1 MRIAFGQINTTIADF
16 PGNTNKI
23 IRQSEKAE
31 KAGADLI
38 VFPEMAIC
46 GYPPLDLMTYPAF
59 IDRNRKAIEEL
70 KKELP
75 PNLAVAVGYV
85 ERNYSGTGKAYYN
98 SIAVM
103 YKGELVHTQHKTL
116 LPTYDV
122 FDEDR
127 YFEPA
132 AERTIFEF
140 RGRKIGFAICEDIWA
155 ENIGDSRLT
164 YHKDPVK
171 DLCKAGADILIAP
184 SASPFYSGK
193 TAVRRQLVESISKT
207 YGCITIYVNAV
218 GANDLL
224 IFDGNSLAASEKG
237 EIILHCNS
245 FAEDLQILDTDAA
258 KVIPESSLQE
268 INNKN
273 ENLEKALILGVRD
286 YLRKS
291 GFSRVNLGLSGGID
305 SALIA
310 VIAARAMGPEN
321 VHAYGMPSRYS
332 SDHSLADARKLA
344 ENLGIGFEMLPIE
357 HMFASSLETLKE
369 SFAGTAPDTTE
380 ENLQARIRGLL
391 LMAWSN
397 KKGSLLLTTGNKS
410 EIATGYCTLYGDM
423 CGSLAVIGDLFKTE
437 VFELSRYINEKAG
450 YDLIPEDIL
459 TKPPSAEL
467 RPDQK
472 DEDSLPP
479 YEILDAILDAHI
491 MKCKSVDA
499 IISLGF
505 DEDTVRR
512 VVQLT
517 ERSEFKRRQAAIV
530 LKVSE
535 KAFGNGRRIPIARAI
550 YETEKCSLL
559 ALPFTRK

>member
-1 MRIAFGQINTTIADF
+1 MKIAFGQINTTIADF
-16 PGNTNKI
+16 TGNKNKI
-23 IRQSEKAE
+23 IEQTEKAK

-59 IDRNRKAIEEL
+59 IDANQKTVAEL
-70 KKELP
+70 KNELP
-75 PNLAVAVGYV
+75 NNIAVAVGYV
-85 ERNYSGTGKAYYN
+85 ERNYSGIGKAYYN
-98 SIAVM
+98 SVTVIHN
-103 YKGELVHTQHKTL
+103 GEMLHTQHKTL

-132 AERTIFEF
+132 AKRTVFNF
-140 RGRKIGFAICEDIWA
+140 KGKKIGFAICEDIWA

-171 DLCKAGADILIAP
+171 DFCSAGADILIAP

-207 YGCITIYVNAV
+207 YGCITLYVNAV

-237 EIILHCNS
+237 EIIMHCSS
-245 FAEDLQILDTDAA
+245 FEEDLQILDTAA
-258 KVIPESSLQE
+258 VKVIPESNLLE

-286 YLRKS
+286 YMQKN
-291 GFSRVNLGLSGGID
+291 GFERVNLGLSGGID
-305 SALIA
+305 SALVA
-310 VIAARAMGPEN
+310 VIAAKAMGPEN
-321 VHAYGMPSRYS
+321 VHSYGMPSRYS
-332 SDHSLADARKLA
+332 SDHSLSDAQKLV
-344 ENLGIGFEMLPIE
+344 ENLGIGFEVLPIE
-357 HMFASSLETLKE
+357 QMFTASLETLKG
-369 SFAGTAPDTTE
+369 SLTGTQPDTTE

-410 EIATGYCTLYGDM
+410 EMATGYCTLYGDM

-437 VFELSRYINEKAG
+437 VFALCRYINEKAG
-450 YDLIPEDIL
+450 YDLIPENVI
-459 TKPPSAEL
+459 TKPPTAEL

-479 YEILDAILDAHI
+479 YEVLDGILDAHI
-491 MKCKSVDA
+491 MKCKSFDEIVA
-499 IISLGF
+499 LGF
-505 DEDTVRR
+505 DEVTVRR
-512 VVQLT
+512 IIRLT
-517 ERSEFKRRQAAIV
+517 EKCEYKRRQAAIV

-550 YETEKCSLL
+550 YEIEK
-559 ALPFTRK
+559 

>member
-1 MRIAFGQINTTIADF
+1 MKIAFGQINTKIADF
-16 PGNTNKI
+16 KGNKNKI
-23 IRQSEKAE
+23 IEQTQKAK

-59 IDRNRKAIEEL
+59 IDANL
-70 KKELP
+70 KTVADLKNELP
-75 PNLAVAVGYV
+75 NDIAAAVGYV

-98 SIAVM
+98 SITVI
-103 YKGELVHTQHKTL
+103 YNGEVLHTQHKTL

-132 AERTIFEF
+132 AERSVLNFKEK
-140 RGRKIGFAICEDIWA
+140 KIGFAICEDIWA

-171 DLCKAGADILIAP
+171 DLCAAGADILIAP

-237 EIILHCNS
+237 EIIMHCSS
-245 FAEDLQILDTDAA
+245 FEEDLQILDTDADH
-258 KVIPESSLQE
+258 VIPESSLQE

-273 ENLEKALILGVRD
+273 ENLEKALILGVKD
-286 YLRKS
+286 YLKKN
-291 GFSRVNLGLSGGID
+291 GFSKVNLGLSGGID
-305 SALIA
+305 SALVA
-310 VIAARAMGPEN
+310 VIAAKAVGPEN
-321 VHAYGMPSRYS
+321 VHTYGMPSRYS
-332 SDHSLADARKLA
+332 SDHSLSDAQKLA
-344 ENLGIGFEMLPIE
+344 ENLGIGFEVLPIE
-357 HMFASSLETLKE
+357 QMFTASLETLKD
-369 SFAGTAPDTTE
+369 SLAGTQPDTTE
-380 ENLQARIRGLL
+380 ENLQARIRGML

-437 VFELSRYINEKAG
+437 VFTLCRYINEKAG
-450 YDLIPEDIL
+450 YELIPENII

-479 YEILDAILDAHI
+479 YEILDGILDAHI
-491 MKCKSVDA
+491 MKCKSFDEIVA
-499 IISLGF
+499 LGF
-505 DEDTVRR
+505 DEDVVRR
-512 VVQLT
+512 IIGLT
-517 ERSEFKRRQAAIV
+517 ERCEYKRRQSAIV

-550 YETEKCSLL
+550 YETEKY
-559 ALPFTRK
+559 